1 MCCDKDT
8 LSCYLDELHSL
19 DEDHVEKHGTLCVGE
34 VRAQGPTSSAA
45 GDSRA
50 SLHVL
55 YPMQIRVVPH
65 SAAVH
70 VAGGFLGTRC
80 HRMLPLQTV
89 DADVGEHGNQF
100 DSLGHRPADKVRTVS

>member
-1 MCCDKDT
+1 MYRIDYMVIVLHFIIFKCTHSTGIMCCDKDT

-70 VAGGFLGTRC
+70 VAGGFLGTR
-80 HRMLPLQTV
+80 
-89 DADVGEHGNQF
+89 
-100 DSLGHRPADKVRTVS
+100 